1 MYSRLPGLKLR
12 TRDNDL
18 SPLLLQEPMIR
29 PKERR
34 AMIVNQIER
43 ELQRQKLEDQTWE
56 DQIDVCD
63 ILPLC
68 FRL

>member
-1 MYSRLPGLKLR
+1 
-12 TRDNDL
+12 
-18 SPLLLQEPMIR
+18 MIR

-63 ILPLC
+63 TLLLC
-68 FRL
+68 FRCS